1 MTGIA
6 IVGQGYMGR
15 THAEAWS
22 RLGHGDDIRY
32 ITAPGDREWSDVAAR
47 AAFTT
52 HLDEVLFDPAVDRLS
67 VCTPTP
73 SHASIA
79 IRALR
84 AGKHVLLE
92 KPIALS
98 LDDAH
103 EIESAA
109 AAGDRVLMIAQVV
122 RFFAGYEALAGVRDS
137 GRIGEVRAVRASRVL
152 ATPTWAPWW
161 PDEEQSGGVPVDFS
175 IHDFDQANFFL
186 GIPVAVR
193 ATRTAHE
200 APLETTIEYEA
211 GGIAQVHS
219 FPYLPQG
226 SPFSCSLELIGSRGQ
241 AAYRMISGAPTDGA
255 GSGVS
260 ELTIS
265 TVDGVERIPIADND
279 PYAREI
285 EYFSACIASRTPPVR
300 STTASAIAALEVS
313 LATRASLERGGQ
325 RVELS

>member
-1 MTGIA
+1 
-6 IVGQGYMGR
+6 
-15 THAEAWS
+15 
-22 RLGHGDDIRY
+22 
-32 ITAPGDREWSDVAAR
+32 
-47 AAFTT
+47 
-52 HLDEVLFDPAVDRLS
+52 
-67 VCTPTP
+67 
-73 SHASIA
+73 
-79 IRALR
+79 
-84 AGKHVLLE
+84 VLLE